1 MNSKLVVVEEHIT
14 LYITLYSLPN
24 RLENESADHVAWCNL
39 AKRSVPLQFNAIRY
53 EMKQ

>member
-14 LYITLYSLPN
+14 LYSLPN
-24 RLENESADHVAWCNL
+24 RLENESPDHAAWCNL
-39 AKRSVPLQFNAIRY
+39 AKRSVPLQCNVKRC

>member
-1 MNSKLVVVEEHIT
+1 MNSKLVVVEEH
-14 LYITLYSLPN
+14 ITLYSLPN

>member
-1 MNSKLVVVEEHIT
+1 MNSKFVVVEEH
-14 LYITLYSLPN
+14 ITLYSLPN

-39 AKRSVPLQFNAIRY
+39 AKRSVPPKFNAIRY